1 MKREHVKYYAQEL
14 YEMREDNPWL
24 TNEEERLEVEN
35 WILFSK
41 LTDQEWLAVTK
52 EAENCYQLR
61 D

>member
-52 EAENCYQLR
+52 EAENCYQLT